1 MINIIIC
8 DDIKRDLEK
17 VYKNVNN
24 FFKTNGIECK
34 IHLFNDYDSKFMKIV
49 KEKLPFKIYILDI
62 ETPSRSGIDVAR
74 DIRKKDI
81 DSVIIFLTGHEEL
94 GNLILKNDLMFLSF
108 INKFDNLKNRL
119 NNSLKKALI
128 MLKQKQTI
136 KVVDNNNTYIINLDD
151 ILYLTKES
159 FERKTIIVLDYAQY
173 KVNVPLSKITK
184 MLDSRFI
191 KTHRSCIINTN
202 RLSRIDK
209 KNRIIYFDNN
219 TTTDLLSDRYKKEMN
234 IWI

>member
-173 KVNVPLSKITK
+173 KVNVPLSKIAK